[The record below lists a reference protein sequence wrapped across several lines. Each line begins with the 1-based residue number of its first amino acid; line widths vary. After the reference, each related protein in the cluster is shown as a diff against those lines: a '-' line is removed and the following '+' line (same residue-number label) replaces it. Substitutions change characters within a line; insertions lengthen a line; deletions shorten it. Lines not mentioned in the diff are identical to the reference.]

1 MSFST
6 GSGPSTNA
14 KAVVD
19 EMRQAVKPH
28 VTEARD
34 ALKRQYVSLEF
45 AKSWIMIIALVGLTY
60 LCFSEFREWKE
71 KWPLIYKQVES
82 RQNPSIDLHTE
93 YCNSNMVSDTVR
105 MQRQN
110 SEYCLNAKA
119 TLGRSLFLD
128 ALREL
133 ARDEVMQHAGIL
145 ATSIEACYNS
155 FWCKYALVN
164 KLSDWFISSWAKDVV
179 VPAIGA
185 VFASVILAL
194 VAYIY
199 KSMPML
205 RRLPGGLPL
214 YDTTALEFN
223 DEDIAKKPKKL

>member
-1 MSFST
+1 M
-6 GSGPSTNA
+6 GPYPEPSSNA
-14 KAVVD
+14 KKVVE
-19 EMRQAVKPH
+19 EMRQTIKPH
-28 VTEARD
+28 VTEARES
-34 ALKRQYVSLEF
+34 LKRQYVSLEF
-45 AKSWIMIIALVGLTY
+45 AKSWIMIVALIGLAY

-71 KWPLIYKQVES
+71 KWPRIYKEVES
-82 RQNPSIDLHTE
+82 RQIPSHDLHNE
-93 YCNSNMVSDTVR
+93 YCNSNMVTDTVR

-133 ARDEVMQHAGIL
+133 ARDEMMQHAGVVVV
-145 ATSIEACYNS
+145 AIESCYNS

-179 VPAIGA
+179 VPAVGA
-185 VFASVILAL
+185 IFASVIVAL

-214 YDTTALEFN
+214 YEEIVAENVGDM
-223 DEDIAKKPKKL
+223 KPKRV